1 MYVGN
6 LHSTMYWAQWCTF
19 WEYDIGGP
27 CIIPFYVSEKFGV
40 MQDTMYRAILNG
52 AIQWIYCIKM
62 VQSKDFDLFENGT
75 TVKH

>member
-27 CIIPFYVSEKFGV
+27 CIIPFYVSEKSGV
-40 MQDTMYRAILNG
+40 MQKCTMQDTI
-52 AIQWIYCIKM
+52 
-62 VQSKDFDLFENGT
+62 
-75 TVKH
+75 